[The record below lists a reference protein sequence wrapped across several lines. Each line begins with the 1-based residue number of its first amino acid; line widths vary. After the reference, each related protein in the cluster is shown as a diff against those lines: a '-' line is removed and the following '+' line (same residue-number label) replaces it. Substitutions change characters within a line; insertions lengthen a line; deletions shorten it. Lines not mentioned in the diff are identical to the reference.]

1 MKKVLIIMMILLAV
15 TASAVFAKEGFT
27 LRGGFSYD
35 FVNVKVPNILGPL
48 DKDTYWRAH
57 ALGAE
62 FGVTYNFSDSFLVYG
77 DTTLGFYNTYK
88 LGDVE
93 VKKDDDEKIFF
104 LGTAEHVGVAYDF
117 DFGSALDLQVG
128 GGLAVEYAR
137 SSEATTEKTSVSTKT
152 TTVSRGVLA
161 LGFGLYAN
169 VGYSL
174 SDRVSITAT
183 VHPDFMVV
191 SSYVYNEIETL
202 SVPDSKL
209 VHQTTET
216 DMIMDAAFSFKF
228 NASVGVTFK
237 F

>member
-1 MKKVLIIMMILLAV
+1 MKKVLVIMMILLAV
-15 TASAVFAKEGFT
+15 TTTAVFAKEGFT

-35 FVNVKVPNILGPL
+35 FINVKLPEIIGTL
-48 DKDTYWRAH
+48 DKDAYWRAN
-57 ALGAE
+57 AFGAE
-62 FGVTYNFSDSFLVYG
+62 FGVTYNFSDSFLVYA
-77 DTTLGFYNTYK
+77 DTTLGFYNSFE
-88 LGDVE
+88 LGGKE

-104 LGTAEHVGVAYDF
+104 LGTAEHVGAAYDF

-137 SSEATTEKTSVSTKT
+137 SSEATTVKSSEST
-152 TTVSRGVLA
+152 TTSTVSQGVLA

-191 SSYVYNEIETL
+191 SSYVYNEIETVT
-202 SVPDSKL
+202 SPDSKI
-209 VHQTTET
+209 VHQDTET
-216 DMIMDAAFSFKF
+216 TMILDAAFSFKF